1 MMKKTDIIETKDYII
16 IGPSFKDNNLIIV
29 IRSLLLSAA
38 AALSISI
45 LFFLGSIINEKL
57 LVSFYF
63 AMLIFTFLFP
73 VFFLSFIH
81 LMLSGNTSITTKID
95 KASISVFRKNF
106 INRKKVITI
115 GWESVRAVTIKFD
128 DEAGY
133 SFYLLLH
140 SDETVDFTKL
150 TDERELA
157 LYGIR
162 KFVPQIRIIN
172 DAYKPLDLAAILP
185 PPE

>member
-1 MMKKTDIIETKDYII
+1 MMKKTDIVETKDYII
-16 IGPSFKDNNLIIV
+16 IGPSFKDNNLIIL
-29 IRSLLLSAA
+29 IRALLLSAA
-38 AALSISI
+38 TALFTSI
-45 LFFLGSIINEKL
+45 LFFFIGIINEKL
-57 LVSFYF
+57 LISFYF
-63 AMLIFTFLFP
+63 AMLIFMFSFP
-73 VFFLSFIH
+73 ILFLSLFI

-95 KASISVFRKNF
+95 KASIFVFRKNF
-106 INRKKVITI
+106 INRKTVITI
-115 GWESVRAVTIKFD
+115 GWESVRAVTINFD

-140 SDETVDFTKL
+140 SDEIVDFTKL
-150 TDERELA
+150 TNERELA

-162 KFVPQIRIIN
+162 KFAPQIRIIN